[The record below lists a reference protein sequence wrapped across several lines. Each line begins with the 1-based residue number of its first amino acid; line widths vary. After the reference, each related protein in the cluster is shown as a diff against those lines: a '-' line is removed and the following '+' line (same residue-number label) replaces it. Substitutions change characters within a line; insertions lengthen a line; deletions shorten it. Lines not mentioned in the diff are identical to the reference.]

1 MTTTPHAPLEAG
13 ECRSLLPARLR
24 LLCVSATE
32 PSWTVLALLLDKHG
46 CTEPQFR
53 WCETGA
59 AALALL
65 RDETFDC
72 IVVQDGAPRGGAAR
86 LSAALP
92 FLHAVA
98 AGGSAEP
105 VLVLTAQADD
115 EWLSASA
122 ASDCEVLVSASG
134 WQSHALP
141 AWIGRTIAR
150 AHLAREVQR
159 LSSVDRRRAVLDRDE
174 SEQIIEQQRRIIGA
188 SLSAAAE
195 VAVEDLPGGELPLPA
210 QVSAYYEEL
219 LRAYVMMG
227 SGNLAEEIKKLAQLF
242 VLAGI
247 SPRAALHVHLERVEG
262 LIRGLGSR
270 SSRHVMVRADILAME
285 LMIQVGEC
293 YREKSRTRGLGD
305 YGIDL
310 LHAESLRQK
319 GDG

>member
-1 MTTTPHAPLEAG
+1 MTAPWHCAAEVG
-13 ECRSLLPARLR
+13 EHQSVLPARLR
-24 LLCVSATE
+24 LLCVSAAE

-59 AALALL
+59 AALAML

-72 IVVQDGAPRGGAAR
+72 IVLHEASPVGGAAR
-86 LSAALP
+86 LSTALP
-92 FLHAVA
+92 FLQAVA
-98 AGGSAEP
+98 AGGGAEP
-105 VLVLTAQADD
+105 VLVLAGRADD
-115 EWLSASA
+115 EWLLACSAC
-122 ASDCEVLVSASG
+122 DCEVLVTTAG

-141 AWIGRTIAR
+141 AWIGRTLTR
-150 AHLAREVQR
+150 THLAREVQR
-159 LSSVDRRRAVLDRDE
+159 LASADRRRAVLDRDE
-174 SEQIIEQQRRIIGA
+174 SEQMIEQQRRIIGA
-188 SLSAAAE
+188 SLAVASGPTHEAAGS
-195 VAVEDLPGGELPLPA
+195 DTPLPE

-227 SGNLAEEIKKLAQLF
+227 SGNLADEIRKLAQLF

-247 SPRAALHVHLERVEG
+247 SPRAALRVHLERVEG

-293 YREKSRTRGLGD
+293 YRERSQTRGLGD

-319 GDG
+319 GEG